1 MKNSLHASEFSS
13 ENLLEKSKSKIA
25 SLRSRTSAVV
35 LSVMLASVPA
45 ASAEDA

>member
-1 MKNSLHASEFSS
+1 MKNNLHASEFSS